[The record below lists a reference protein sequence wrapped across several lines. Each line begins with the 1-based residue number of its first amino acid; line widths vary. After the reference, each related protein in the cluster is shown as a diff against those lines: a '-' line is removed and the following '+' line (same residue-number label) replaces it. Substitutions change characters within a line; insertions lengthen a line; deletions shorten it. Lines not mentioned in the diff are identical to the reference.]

1 MSVTGNP
8 STSVRASESGFTLL
22 EMLVVVGIMGLI
34 AGLVFP
40 AWTSPLRRAQ
50 IYEAREALTA
60 NLGLARAAAVRGDQ
74 SVTLE
79 LADDGS
85 GYVWANS
92 GAHLPAPVAIDGKP
106 RAVTFFADGSSTG
119 GTLTLKEKER
129 AVSVAVDPATGLA
142 HEVAPAVAG

>member
-1 MSVTGNP
+1 MSATGK
-8 STSVRASESGFTLL
+8 RAEAGFTLL

-40 AWTSPLRRAQ
+40 AWVRPMRRAQ
-50 IYEAREALTA
+50 LYEARAALTA
-60 NLGLARAAAVRGDQ
+60 NLGLARAASVRGNQ
-74 SVTLE
+74 TITLE

-85 GYVWANS
+85 GYSWSNT
-92 GAHLPAPVAIDGKP
+92 GAHLPAPVSIDGQP

-129 AVSVAVDPATGLA
+129 AVAVTVDPVTGLA
-142 HEVAPAVAG
+142 RNTAAAVGG